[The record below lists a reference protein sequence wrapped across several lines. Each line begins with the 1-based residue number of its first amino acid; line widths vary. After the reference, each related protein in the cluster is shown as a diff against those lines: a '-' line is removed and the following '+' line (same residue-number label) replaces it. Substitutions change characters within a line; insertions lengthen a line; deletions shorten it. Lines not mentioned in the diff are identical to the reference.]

1 MFHFNPSA
9 MKRILFISVLIPV
22 LFSCSSGDEK
32 KTTEDGPST
41 DESSACSYT
50 CVVDSTTRVSWLAYK
65 YTNKVGVG
73 GRFTDYKVSGL
84 QEGESVAEAIEN
96 ASITI
101 DVSSTNTKDPLRDQN
116 IIDAFFGVMIDTEKI
131 TGSVKEVKDDGTG
144 LFTLT
149 MNGKTGD
156 LPMTYELAENQ
167 LTLMATLNVDKWEAQ
182 AAIDSLNIKCKG
194 NHTGEDG
201 VMKLWSD
208 VDVKITTPVKKTCE

>member
-1 MFHFNPSA
+1 
-9 MKRILFISVLIPV
+9 MKRILFISLLIPV

-32 KTTEDGPST
+32 KTPEEGIPT
-41 DESSACSYT
+41 DESSACTYNCT
-50 CVVDSTTRVSWLAYK
+50 IDSTTTISWLAYK

-73 GRFTDYKVSGL
+73 GRFTDFKVTGL
-84 QEGESVAEAIEN
+84 QEGESVATAVEN

-116 IIDAFFGVMIDTEKI
+116 IIDAFFGVMTNTETI
-131 TGSVKEVKDDGTG
+131 TGSVKEVNEDGTG
-144 LFTLT
+144 FFTLT

-156 LPMTYELAENQ
+156 LPMTYELAEEQ
-167 LTLMATLNVDKWEAQ
+167 LTLKASLNVDKWEAQ

-201 VMKLWSD
+201 IMKLWSD
-208 VDVKITTPVKKTCE
+208 VDVKITTPMKKVCE